1 MEQSRSEAPEEKN
14 LLESP
19 LTEEEK
25 KQLESLPLTEEEK
38 EAVRAYRDGD
48 EETVTFGTA
57 EEAIKWLNRK
67 APAP

>member
-1 MEQSRSEAPEEKN
+1 MDQSGSEAAEEKN
-14 LLESP
+14 LFESP
-19 LTEEEK
+19 LTEEK
-25 KQLESLPLTEEEK
+25 KRHLESLPLTEEEK

-48 EETVTFGTA
+48 EETITFRTA

>member
-1 MEQSRSEAPEEKN
+1 MDQSSSEATEAN
-14 LLESP
+14 SLEPP

-25 KQLESLPLTEEEK
+25 KHLESLPLTEEEK
-38 EAVRAYRDGD
+38 EAVRAYRDGN